1 MAENQPRLPPTP
13 PPLPPPRLSRKPPG
27 RHTDPLRPTPTQR
40 AAACH
45 DPLPQPFE
53 PVHYFFYGTLMKPD
67 ILRGVLG
74 LESDAATRPATLYG
88 YELANWGQYR
98 TLLDSA
104 SDATVVGCAYLVQS
118 AEAAHKLAYYETD
131 AYTLAACTIR
141 FDGEPGGEP
150 VQARTFKYAG
160 DAGALRDGR
169 FDRTL
174 WERQMGQQL
183 PQRSKP

>member
-1 MAENQPRLPPTP
+1 
-13 PPLPPPRLSRKPPG
+13 
-27 RHTDPLRPTPTQR
+27 
-40 AAACH
+40 
-45 DPLPQPFE
+45 
-53 PVHYFFYGTLMKPD
+53 VYYFFYGTLMKPN

-74 LESDAATRPATLYG
+74 LESDPTTRPATLYG

-104 SDATVVGCAYLVQS
+104 SDATVVGRAYLVQS
-118 AEAAHKLAYYETD
+118 VEAAHKLAYYETD
-131 AYTLAACTIR
+131 AYTLAVCTIR
-141 FDGEPGGEP
+141 FDGEPGA

-160 DAGALRDGR
+160 DARALREGR
-169 FDRTL
+169 FDRAL

>member
-1 MAENQPRLPPTP
+1 
-13 PPLPPPRLSRKPPG
+13 
-27 RHTDPLRPTPTQR
+27 
-40 AAACH
+40 
-45 DPLPQPFE
+45 
-53 PVHYFFYGTLMKPD
+53 VYYFFYGTLMKPD

-74 LESDAATRPATLYG
+74 LESDPTTRPATLYG

-104 SDATVVGCAYLVQS
+104 SDATVVGCTYLVQS
-118 AEAAHKLAYYETD
+118 VEAAHKLAYYETD

-141 FDGEPGGEP
+141 LDGEPGGEP
-150 VQARTFKYAG
+150 VQAKTFKYAG
-160 DAGALRDGR
+160 DARALREGR